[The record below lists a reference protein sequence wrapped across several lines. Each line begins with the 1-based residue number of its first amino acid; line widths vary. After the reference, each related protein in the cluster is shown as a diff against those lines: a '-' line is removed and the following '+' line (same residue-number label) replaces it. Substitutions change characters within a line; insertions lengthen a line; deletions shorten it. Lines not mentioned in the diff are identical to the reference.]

1 MRPRVRYPAEVF
13 CSFYSTDLGSGGVVA
28 SSAGLLEV
36 FLPFGGEDREGIMV
50 RIALHY
56 SAPVAENSLTRIAAA
71 LLARYFAGEQVVFD
85 LPVDRRCYTPFQW
98 AVYEA
103 VMAIPY
109 GELRS
114 YSQVAAEIGRPKAAR
129 GIGGAMAGNSLPIII
144 PCHRVVGKS
153 GSMTGYSAAGGIG
166 SKIWLLN
173 MEQLAVKEKLNKNG
187 SVSQEL

>member
-1 MRPRVRYPAEVF
+1 MRQRVQQPAETF
-13 CSFYSTDLGSGGVVA
+13 CSSYVTDQGCGGVAA

-36 FLPFGGEDREGIMV
+36 FLPFGVEDVEGVMAHF
-50 RIALHY
+50 ALRY
-56 SAPVAENSLTRIAAA
+56 SAPLADCSLTRTAAA
-71 LLARYFAGEQVVFD
+71 LLTRYFAGEQVVFD
-85 LPVDRRCYTPFQW
+85 MPIDRSCYTPFQRV
-98 AVYEA
+98 VYEA

-114 YSQVAAEIGRPKAAR
+114 YSQVAAEIGRPKAVR

-153 GSMTGYSAAGGIG
+153 GNMTGYSGAGGIG

-173 MEQLAVKEKLNKNG
+173 MEQLAVKKKLIKNG
-187 SVSQEL
+187 SVLQV

>member
-1 MRPRVRYPAEVF
+1 MRQRVRHPAETF
-13 CSFYSTDLGSGGVVA
+13 CSFYVTDLGSGGVVA

-36 FLPFGGEDREGIMV
+36 FLPFGGEDLDGVMAQF
-50 RIALHY
+50 ALRY
-56 SAPVAENSLTRIAAA
+56 STPLAENSLTRTTAS

-85 LPVDRRCYTPFQW
+85 VPIDRRFYTPFQW

-109 GELRS
+109 GALRS

-153 GSMTGYSAAGGIG
+153 GSMTGYSATGGIG
-166 SKIWLLN
+166 SKMWLLN
-173 MEQLAVKEKLNKNG
+173 MEQLAAKKKLNKNG
-187 SVSQEL
+187 SVLQGL

>member
-1 MRPRVRYPAEVF
+1 MRQRVRHQVEAF
-13 CSFYSTDLGSGGVVA
+13 CSFYSTDLGNGGVVA

-36 FLPFGGEDREGIMV
+36 FLPFGGEDRVGIMA
-50 RIALHY
+50 RISLCY
-56 SAPVAENSLTRIAAA
+56 TAPMTENSLTRMAAA

-85 LPVDRRCYTPFQW
+85 LPIDRRCYTPFQW

-153 GSMTGYSAAGGIG
+153 GSMTGYSAVGGIG
-166 SKIWLLN
+166 SKIWLLK
-173 MEQLAVKEKLNKNG
+173 MEQLAVNKKLNKNG
-187 SVSQEL
+187 SELQGL

>member
-1 MRPRVRYPAEVF
+1 MRQRVRHSAETF
-13 CSFYSTDLGSGGVVA
+13 CSFYVTDLGSGGVVA

-36 FLPFGGEDREGIMV
+36 FLPFGGEDLDVVMAQF
-50 RIALHY
+50 ALLY
-56 SAPVAENSLTRIAAA
+56 SAPLMESYITRTAAA
-71 LLARYFAGEQVVFD
+71 LMVRYFAGEQVVFD
-85 LPVDRRCYTPFQW
+85 LPIDRRFYTPFQW

-103 VMAIPY
+103 VIAIPY

-153 GSMTGYSAAGGIG
+153 GGMTGYSAAGGIG

-173 MEQLAVKEKLNKNG
+173 MEQLAVKKKLNKNG
-187 SVSQEL
+187 PVLPGL